1 MASITATG
9 TRTGDRRWHWGRTR
23 EALVRAGRRTA
34 HAVDF
39 ARQRYRRPVLVIG
52 SFASA
57 VASAWHTF
65 GTGAGLAALCAAGLL
80 FELLGG
86 DE

>member
-1 MASITATG
+1 MASITAD
-9 TRTGDRRWHWGRTR
+9 TRSSARSQRWDRAR
-23 EALVRAGRRTA
+23 EAAARARRATA
-34 HAVDF
+34 QAVAT
-39 ARQRYRRPVLVIG
+39 ARHRYRRPVLVIG